1 MNVMHVKKLD
11 LNLLLMMDAMLHEQ
25 SVSKAAEALGVT
37 QSAMSHALN
46 RLRLYFD
53 DPLFI
58 KTGQTMA
65 PTPKAEALRE
75 AVIDVMG
82 TIRQKIQSE
91 IQFNPSTDAREFTIC
106 VTDMG
111 ELVFVPPLLG
121 LLRKLAPKCSIR
133 TLRVPA
139 EQIEGLLAS
148 GEADLALGT
157 YRGAPASLYKQ
168 RLFMHGYTTI
178 AHVDNKKIKKRIS
191 LAQFEKTPQIVVTLS
206 GKSNTPFDS
215 VLEEKGVKRRIL
227 VKTPHFMIV
236 PMLIEQQPDLIATVP
251 SELANVFA
259 RYGQI
264 RTVLP
269 PLELPTFAISQ
280 YWHPLFH
287 HESAL
292 IWLRDLIKK
301 SFETYPNIRTL
312 A

>member
-1 MNVMHVKKLD
+1 
-11 LNLLLMMDAMLHEQ
+11 
-25 SVSKAAEALGVT
+25 
-37 QSAMSHALN
+37 
-46 RLRLYFD
+46 
-53 DPLFI
+53 
-58 KTGQTMA
+58 
-65 PTPKAEALRE
+65 
-75 AVIDVMG
+75 
-82 TIRQKIQSE
+82 
-91 IQFNPSTDAREFTIC
+91 
-106 VTDMG
+106 
-111 ELVFVPPLLG
+111 
-121 LLRKLAPKCSIR
+121 
-133 TLRVPA
+133 
-139 EQIEGLLAS
+139 
-148 GEADLALGT
+148 
-157 YRGAPASLYKQ
+157 
-168 RLFMHGYTTI
+168 
-178 AHVDNKKIKKRIS
+178 
-191 LAQFEKTPQIVVTLS
+191 VVTLS

-251 SELANVFA
+251 NELANVFA

-292 IWLRDLIKK
+292 VWLRNLIKK